1 MSIVKNQQAIDST
14 SHNRFAIFITRDN
27 KRFAVSA
34 APGGY
39 KTYMEDNGKWVQC
52 DNPASFMFLV
62 WDAELQGF
70 DDISTLIEE

>member
-27 KRFAVSA
+27 KRFAVKVV
-34 APGGY
+34 PGGY
-39 KTYMEDNGKWVQC
+39 NTYMEDNGKWVRC
-52 DNPASFMFLV
+52 DNLSNFLV
-62 WDAELQGF
+62 WNAELQGF

>member
-14 SHNRFAIFITRDN
+14 SHNRFAIFITSIGR
-27 KRFAVSA
+27 RFAVKA

-39 KTYMEDNGKWVQC
+39 KTYMEDNGKWVWC
-52 DNPASFMFLV
+52 ENLANFLV
-62 WDAELQGF
+62 WNADLQGF

>member
-27 KRFAVSA
+27 KRFAVKVV
-34 APGGY
+34 PGGY
-39 KTYMEDNGKWVQC
+39 NTYMEDNGKWVRC
-52 DNPASFMFLV
+52 DNLSNFLA
-62 WDAELQGF
+62 WNAELHGF